1 MVYFVV
7 DFCVSY
13 RNPIFL
19 LMSVVMW
26 PLLSMGLL
34 RTLTTQ
40 LTHEG
45 ASQMTLRGRRYLA
58 WTEVAEV
65 SRNGRAYWLKGKGQ
79 KLFLWLSLFEDS
91 DAAYAFVEEHLPP
104 DTRNPSA

>member
-1 MVYFVV
+1 
-7 DFCVSY
+7 
-13 RNPIFL
+13 
-19 LMSVVMW
+19 
-26 PLLSMGLL
+26 MGLL

-40 LTHEG
+40 LTQEG
-45 ASQMTLRGRRYLA
+45 VSQTTLQGRKYLA

-91 DAAYAFVEEHLPP
+91 DAACAFVEEHLPFSI
-104 DTRNPSA
+104 RKLSA